1 MTTRREGSLSEPEE
15 RGALRAAVAGIAA
28 SYGPGYFLERS
39 AEGRFVH
46 ELWSDLAAGGFA
58 GVNVAEEYGGA
69 DGTLADLAAVAEE
82 LARGGCPLMTL
93 VVSPGLC
100 APLIERFGTPAQRRT
115 WLAGIGAGDVRM
127 SFAMTEAEA
136 GSNTHRLRTRTR
148 RDGTGWILHGEKT
161 YISGVDEA
169 AALMV
174 VARNIDLTDPESG
187 GFSLC
192 IVETDRPGVVHRPI
206 RMHVQAAER
215 QSIVTF
221 DDVHLTEA
229 DMVGDPGQ
237 GLKHLFHGLNAE
249 RLVAAA
255 TCIGLGAHCLEK
267 AVAYSSGRQVWREPI
282 GAHQAV
288 AHPLAEAYVALE
300 SARLILVHALGL
312 EAAGLP
318 EGSASTMAKLTAAD
332 ALRRA
337 FDVALHVHGGNGLS
351 QEYGLGH
358 LWGLTRMYAVAPI
371 SREMTLNH
379 IATHELGLPKS
390 Y

>member
-1 MTTRREGSLSEPEE
+1 MTTRREGLLREPEE
-15 RGALRAAVAGIAA
+15 RKALRDVVAGIAA
-28 SYGPGYFLERS
+28 ARGPRYFLERS
-39 AEGRFVH
+39 AEGRFLH
-46 ELWSDLAAGGFA
+46 ELWGDLAAGGFA
-58 GVNVAEEYGGA
+58 GVNIPEEYGGGG
-69 DGTLADLAAVAEE
+69 GTLADLAAVAEE
-82 LARGGCPLMTL
+82 LAGNGCPLMTL

-100 APLIERFGTPAQRRT
+100 APLIERFGTATQRRV

-127 SFAMTEAEA
+127 SFALTEAEA

-148 RDGTGWILHGEKT
+148 RDGTGWILSGEKS
-161 YISGVDEA
+161 YISGVEDA

-174 VARNIDLTDPESG
+174 VARNIDLPDPEAS

-192 IVETDRPGVVHRPI
+192 IVETDRPGVAHRPI
-206 RMHVQAAER
+206 GMHVQAAER

-221 DDVHLTEA
+221 DEVRVTAA

-237 GLKHLFHGLNAE
+237 GLEHLFHGLNPE

-255 TCIGLGAHCLEK
+255 TCIGLGAYCLGK
-267 AVAYSSGRQVWREPI
+267 AVDYSRSRQVWQVPI
-282 GAHQAV
+282 GTHQAV
-288 AHPLAEAYVALE
+288 AHPLAEVHVALE
-300 SARLILVHALGL
+300 SARLVLAHALAVH
-312 EAAGLP
+312 EADLPAGAA
-318 EGSASTMAKLTAAD
+318 SAMAKLTAAD

-351 QEYGLGH
+351 REYGLGH
-358 LWGLTRMYAVAPI
+358 LWGLTRMYAVAPV